1 MPATLVQRA
10 RAAADDV
17 PVSDVPDGDVP
28 VDTPPRQ
35 TVPVDTVPVDTVPV
49 DDGERGDVP
58 GWVLVTLMTAGL
70 VLALWAVA
78 GPALSGVFETAIERV
93 TSFG

>member
-1 MPATLVQRA
+1 MTPDQEEHVEPTQGPEPTRASTLVRLGRRLRHPA
-10 RAAADDV
+10 GWDD
-17 PVSDVPDGDVP
+17 D
-28 VDTPPRQ
+28 
-35 TVPVDTVPVDTVPV
+35 
-49 DDGERGDVP
+49 RGDVP